1 MELNIK
7 SENKISTIFIRLSTR
22 LRDTRIVWDVMGS
35 LYNRGIHNLLDGL
48 FESIAQELIIRNN
61 GKILEVGAGRGDLSL
76 LLASRNPDAHVTG
89 VDYSLM
95 QVRRAE
101 SYRRRKKI
109 NNCSFQ
115 QNDVLS
121 LQFKDETF
129 DAAVSVGSIKHWS
142 DSHQGLMELHRV
154 LKPGCC
160 LMIAETDKEVS
171 DADLQKFVK
180 AFRVPFI
187 PEKLLFQALR
197 NVVFGQSFSQDE
209 LAGAVNQAGF
219 RKVECQRVAD
229 CPYVI
234 AKAWK

>member
-1 MELNIK
+1 MNIK
-7 SENKISTIFIRLSTR
+7 SESRVINTIFIKLSTQ

-35 LYNRGIHNLLDGL
+35 LYNRGIHNLLDEL
-48 FESIAQELIIRNN
+48 FEYIARELIIRNN
-61 GKILEVGAGRGDLSL
+61 GKFLEVGAGGGGLSL

-89 VDYSLM
+89 IDYSLM

-109 NNCSFQ
+109 INCSFH

-142 DSHQGLMELHRV
+142 DSHQGLMEIYRV

-160 LMIAETDKEVS
+160 LIVAETDKEVS

-187 PEKLLFQALR
+187 SEKLFFRMLR
-197 NVVFGQSFSQDE
+197 NVVFGQSFSQEE
-209 LAGAVNQAGF
+209 LAGAVVRAGF
-219 RKVECQRVAD
+219 HNVEFRRVTD

-234 AKAWK
+234 VKAWK